1 MNKDELYSKAIS
13 TYGEDGQIDMVIEE
27 MAELTQALL
36 KIRRYQKAH
45 KGKFT
50 TELMDH
56 VSEEMAD
63 VEIVL
68 EQAKIIYQ
76 NEDLIDWHKGNK
88 LKRLDERLSDKNE

>member
-1 MNKDELYSKAIS
+1 MDKNEIYSKAIS

-36 KIRRYQKAH
+36 KIRRYRKEH
-45 KGKFT
+45 EGDFT
-50 TELMDH
+50 TKLLDH

-68 EQAKIIYQ
+68 EQARMILQ
-76 NEDLIDWHKGNK
+76 NEDLIDWYKKNK
-88 LKRLDERLSDKNE
+88 LKRLEERLKEE